1 MERQSVT
8 SETKSGTEPVQPQPI
23 AMPTPNQEQEEK
35 EVNPKVAEEG
45 VQDVEMKQSR
55 NMYNDTQQYVYE
67 IKESRDGTRLNFR
80 FEKINVSIVNALRR
94 IILSEIPTVVLRTTP
109 YDKNRV
115 KIEVN
120 TTRMNNEIIK
130 QRLSCIPIHINESE
144 FSSINDLTLELSVKN
159 DSTSLAYATSGDFK
173 IKNEKTNTYI
183 SEEEVKRIFPPDSIT
198 GDYIDIVRL
207 RPKTTSNGEELKL
220 TCSLDIGTSKEDSSF
235 AVASTCSYS
244 CVVDEI
250 KVESEWNS
258 KKAELEASGID
269 GEELKLAEKNWRLL
283 DSKRITIPD
292 EFDFVVETVG
302 VFTNKSIVIKACKI
316 MIEKLEKIR
325 EKVSMREVINKSSST
340 IENCY
345 DITLQGE
352 DYTLGKVLE
361 YMLYSKHY
369 DRFSEGSDKTLNYCG
384 FSKPHPHINS
394 SIIRLGFVENVG
406 IDEIVS
412 YITSA
417 SNDAIRI
424 FETIS
429 KQF

>member
-1 MERQSVT
+1 
-8 SETKSGTEPVQPQPI
+8 
-23 AMPTPNQEQEEK
+23 MPTPNQEQEEK

>member
-1 MERQSVT
+1 MSAIMNRQT
-8 SETKSGTEPVQPQPI
+8 ATIEPETET
-23 AMPTPNQEQEEK
+23 
-35 EVNPKVAEEG
+35 
-45 VQDVEMKQSR
+45 
-55 NMYNDTQQYVYE
+55 
-67 IKESRDGTRLNFR
+67 KESRVSEEKKIEKFDEPIEYLEVVQSASMLVQSVSQITETRDGSNLRFR
-80 FEKINVSIVNALRR
+80 MEGTNVSIVNALRR
-94 IILSEIPTVVLRTTP
+94 IILSEIPTVVIRSTP

-115 KIEVN
+115 NIEVN

-130 QRLSCIPIHINESE
+130 QRLSCIPVHINESD
-144 FSSINDLTLELSVKN
+144 FSSINDLVIELSVKN
-159 DSTSLAYATSGDFK
+159 DSTILAYATSGDFK

-183 SEEEVKRIFPPDSIT
+183 SEEDAKQIFPTDPIT

-207 RPKTTSNGEELKL
+207 RPKTSNNGEELKL

-244 CVVDEI
+244 CVVDEQ
-250 KVESEWNS
+250 KVEEAWSL
-258 KKAELEASGID
+258 KKRELETNGNTA
-269 GEELKLAEKNWRLL
+269 EELVLAEKNWRLL

-292 EFDFVVETVG
+292 AFDFMLETVG
-302 VFTNKSIVIKACKI
+302 VFTNKSIVGKACKI
-316 MIEKLEKIR
+316 MIGKLSNIKEKIA
-325 EKVSMREVINKSSST
+325 MRDVINKSIST

-369 DRFSEGSDKTLNYCG
+369 DRFSKVSDKTLHYCG

-394 SIIRLGFVENVG
+394 SIIRIGFIEKVD
-406 IDEIVS
+406 IDTIVS
-412 YITSA
+412 YVNGAA
-417 SNDAIRI
+417 SDAIRI
-424 FETIS
+424 FEMIG